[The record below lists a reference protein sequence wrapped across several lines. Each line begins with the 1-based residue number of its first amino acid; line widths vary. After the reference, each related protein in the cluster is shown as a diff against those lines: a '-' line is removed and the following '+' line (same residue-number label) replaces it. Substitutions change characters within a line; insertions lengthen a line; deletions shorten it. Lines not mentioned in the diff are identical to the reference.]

1 MAKRRVKLTFAR
13 DAVTQPVIYEI
24 GLTCKVITNIRRA
37 DITRDEGWVILELE
51 GTDESLGRR
60 RRALRGQGRAGHGRR
75 GRRRRVMT
83 PGPRVAVAMSGG
95 VDSSVAAALLKE
107 QGCDVIGITLQ
118 LWPKGA
124 ADRDRHHGCCSLDA
138 VEDARRVAAR
148 LDIPYY
154 VLDVQE
160 EFSRRVI
167 DPFVADYDRRPHP
180 QPLHLLQ
187 QRGQVR
193 PAAAQGAGYRRR
205 HAGDRPLRPRR
216 PRARGEHRLLR
227 AVDPTKDQS
236 YVLYGLTQDELAHG
250 ELPAGGH
257 GGRLTFARRR
267 ASSGWSPPTSPTAS
281 RSASS
286 PAATTATWWRAG
298 RRGGSG
304 GVIAHVDGQALGRH
318 EGIWNYTVGQRSGLG
333 ALPKGISGPLFVLD
347 IDPELRVVTMG
358 PRERLGVDR
367 IEVGELSFVAGR
379 APAAEFEAQVRVRYG
394 AEPAPSHV
402 ALVADGAVVKTAAPL
417 ASVAPGQAA
426 VLYRGDEVLGGGR
439 ILRHAAESRC

>member
-1 MAKRRVKLTFAR
+1 
-13 DAVTQPVIYEI
+13 
-24 GLTCKVITNIRRA
+24 
-37 DITRDEGWVILELE
+37 
-51 GTDESLGRR
+51 
-60 RRALRGQGRAGHGRR
+60 
-75 GRRRRVMT
+75 MT

-107 QGCDVIGITLQ
+107 QGCDVTGITLQ

-124 ADRDRHHGCCSLDA
+124 ADQDRHHGCCSLDA
-138 VEDARRVAAR
+138 VEDARRVAAS

-167 DPFVADYDRRPHP
+167 DPFVADYAAGRTPNPCISCNNEVKFD
-180 QPLHLLQ
+180 LL
-187 QRGQVR
+187 
-193 PAAAQGAGYRRR
+193 
-205 HAGDRPLRPRR
+205 LRK
-216 PRARGEHRLLR
+216 ARGIGADMLATGHYARVATDRNKHSLLR

-236 YVLYGLTQDELAHG
+236 YVLYGLTQDELAMASFPLG
-250 ELPAGGH
+250 TWRKADVREK
-257 GGRLTFARRR
+257 ARQLGLVT
-267 ASSGWSPPTSPTAS
+267 ADKPDSVEICFVTSGDYRDLVSHRT
-281 RSASS
+281 
-286 PAATTATWWRAG
+286 G
-298 RRGGSG
+298 GGSG

-367 IEVGELSFVAGR
+367 IEVGELTFVAGR